1 MAKTSKG
8 LIAGTILFSLIA
20 LGIVGAVFLV
30 VIGQA
35 RPDVIE
41 RLTGPPATT
50 STTLLTAGTAA
61 TPLTTA
67 APATDEPASPT
78 TTSTTRPPRPPGT
91 VPASTVGQPW
101 GSIAGVTMFRGN
113 PTRTYYGT
121 GPVPDSPETIWRYPE
136 DPMCGTSTVGGE
148 PSLWCGTGWTGQPA
162 VWVRPDGV
170 TEVVFGAYDKA
181 VHFLDA
187 ETGRPTRPRFEVGDL
202 IKGSVTI
209 DPDGYP
215 LLYFGSRDNR
225 LRVVALDREAP
236 SELWALNADSVNGV
250 WNNDWDG
257 NPAIVDDVMYEGGE
271 NSWFFAVKLNRDIDD
286 EGYVTVDPT
295 VVFETPGYTPEL
307 RSRVGNN
314 VSIENSVVLFERRVY
329 FANSGGRVVGL
340 DTRNIELGEAPVVF
354 DFWAGDDIDATMVVD
369 DEGMLYVSIEQERF
383 NARSRELGQ
392 LIKLDP
398 YTTEDPLVWSV
409 AVPAAQGE
417 DGGIW
422 ATPALHAGHLYVAT
436 HPGELLVVDT
446 ETGEVVFRDDIGWHA
461 WSSPVVVAD
470 TLLVSTNCVEGAGL
484 RAYDLADPVAPTLL
498 WEATE
503 TGGCIESTPV
513 VWDGR
518 IYVGSRDGY
527 FYAFGE

>member
-1 MAKTSKG
+1 MAKTSKS
-8 LIAGTILFSLIA
+8 LIAGTILFTLIA
-20 LGIVGAVFLV
+20 VSIVGAVFVV

-35 RPDVIE
+35 RPDVVE
-41 RLTGPPATT
+41 RLVGAPVATT
-50 STTLLTAGTAA
+50 STLPTG
-61 TPLTTA
+61 TPLVATTTTIRPEPGA
-67 APATDEPASPT
+67 PLPATT
-78 TTSTTRPPRPPGT
+78 TTTLPPRPEGT
-91 VPASTVGQPW
+91 VPASTVGRPW
-101 GSIAGVTMFRGN
+101 GSVAGVTMFRGN
-113 PTRTYYGT
+113 PTRTYYGS
-121 GPVPDSPETIWRYPE
+121 GPIPEPATVAWRYPE
-136 DPMCGTSTVGGE
+136 EPMCGTSSVGGE
-148 PSLWCGTGWTGQPA
+148 ASLWCGTGWTGQPA

-187 ETGRPTRPRFEVGDL
+187 ATGRPTRPRFEVGDL

-215 LLYFGSRDNR
+215 LIYFGSRDNR
-225 LRVVALDREAP
+225 LRVVALDREIP
-236 SELWALNADSVNGV
+236 SELWALNANSVNGV

-257 NPAIVDDVMYEGGE
+257 NPAIIDDVMYEGGE
-271 NSWFFAVKLNRDIDD
+271 NGWFFAVKLNRDIDE
-286 EGYVTVDPT
+286 EGFVTVDPT

-314 VSIENSVVLFERRVY
+314 VSIENSVALYEQRAY

-340 DTRNIELGEAPVVF
+340 DIRSIERGEAPVVF
-354 DFWAGDDIDATMVVD
+354 DFWAGDDIDATIVVD
-369 DEGMLYVSIEQERF
+369 AEGMLYVSVEQERF
-383 NARSRELGQ
+383 NARSREVGQ

-398 YTTEDPLVWSV
+398 YTADDPLLWSV
-409 AVPAAQGE
+409 EVPALPGE

-422 ATPALHAGHLYVAT
+422 ATPALHGGYLYAAT

-446 ETGEVVFRDDIGWHA
+446 GTGEVTFRDQIGWHA
-461 WSSPVVVAD
+461 WSSPVVVDD
-470 TLLVSTNCVEGAGL
+470 TLLVSTNCVDGAGL
-484 RAYDLADPVAPTLL
+484 RAYDLTDPATPRFL